1 LRKNTKGWD
10 TKKSFHP
17 FFVTHLLSNEYNRI
31 NPAVERI
38 YLWYEQAF
46 FAQKQ
51 KMVGSCTTSHWY
63 RDSDIATD
71 ASMAFGV
78 YNRSLINRCR
88 NISIFERW
96 EMEVK

>member
-1 LRKNTKGWD
+1 MIKNTKGW
-10 TKKSFHP
+10 TQKKFPP
-17 FFVTHLLSNEYNRI
+17 FFVTHLFSNEYNRI
-31 NPAVERI
+31 KPAVERI

-51 KMVGSCTTSHWY
+51 KMVGSYTAPNWY
-63 RDSDIATD
+63 RDFNIATD

-78 YNRSLINRCR
+78 YNRSLVNRCR